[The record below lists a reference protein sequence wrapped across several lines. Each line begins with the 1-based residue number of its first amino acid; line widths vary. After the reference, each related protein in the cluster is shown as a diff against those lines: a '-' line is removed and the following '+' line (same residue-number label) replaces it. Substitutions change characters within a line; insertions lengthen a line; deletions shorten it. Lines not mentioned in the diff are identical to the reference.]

1 MAPSRMK
8 SDTNVPTIEAM
19 RLAGIVLVKGYRRE
33 MGLLAGHK
41 SPVSGLKDLSGKRL
55 INRNRGSGTRALLEL
70 KISEFAA
77 KNGISKKEFADSI
90 QGYVS
95 GAKSEVA
102 VCEAVLSGKAD
113 AGVGIRNCAER
124 NNDLKFIKFAEE
136 EYDFLIRKEVLDTP
150 EVKKFLQTLS
160 SAEFASRLPAG
171 LQIYERTGEILPF
184 E

>member
-1 MAPSRMK
+1 
-8 SDTNVPTIEAM
+8 
-19 RLAGIVLVKGYRRE
+19 
-33 MGLLAGHK
+33 
-41 SPVSGLKDLSGKRL
+41 
-55 INRNRGSGTRALLEL
+55 
-70 KISEFAA
+70 
-77 KNGISKKEFADSI
+77 
-90 QGYVS
+90 
-95 GAKSEVA
+95 
-102 VCEAVLSGKAD
+102 
-113 AGVGIRNCAER
+113 VGIRNCAER